1 MRDVLRRR
9 FRSAATGP
17 KLCGVA
23 ICMSAFLLLASNHV
37 DAQVT
42 TATLVGLVRD
52 NSAAVIPGANVVVTN
67 EGTGVTRESVTDA
80 NGEVVLSALP
90 AGTYAVR
97 IELAGFKTISQRGIQ
112 LGAGQTVRQTFTL
125 EVGAMSETL
134 TVTGEAPLI
143 QTAMSLQAD
152 SLGSQE
158 VRELPVNR
166 RNIQNLIG
174 LTAGVV
180 ITGTG
185 AAGGSGG
192 VQMNGVASGGTGITV
207 DGTEANSNPEG
218 RSLTQYGSENQ
229 ISVMSLD
236 SIAEIQIVKGVLPAE
251 YGGVA
256 GGQINVISRSG
267 TNNFRG
273 SSFYSGQ
280 NESWNAR
287 DFFSTAPHPVGHF
300 NQYGGTLGG
309 PVMRNKVFFFGTYE
323 GYRERVE
330 LNLNTTVPYQ
340 AVRDEVLRALPQP
353 ETKIALDT
361 LYLPTEP
368 IISATGVVNPQVGR
382 WRGLG
387 VRERSENHVVAKTD
401 MAVFNGAN
409 LTFTYTRLRPFSID
423 PRPNPNGAN
432 DREFPNRQDRI
443 AAQYVMTRGAWVSES
458 RVGWNKAFLAR
469 LDQFLSVIGPN
480 QPAEIM
486 PYGRRV
492 PSFSVSGLFG
502 TAHSE
507 ILEMAGNAYSVEQKL
522 SRGFKRHLVKTG
534 FRFLRETGSHINPE
548 DPAFTYQ
555 TYPDLLA
562 NVVNSHNTTYG
573 APPHGSRMDQY
584 GAFIQDDWR
593 LGSKFV
599 LNLGLRWDYYGVA
612 QVYATTPVPV
622 ELVNL
627 ENPTDLRKLDF
638 GPKRDPLHPY
648 EPDGNNFGPRLGFAW
663 TLGANE
669 ATVVRGGVGYLYS
682 PTLPMTV
689 RQAVNHPTIPYRV
702 VYNRTESAA
711 RNVRWPMYTDD
722 ALPLAQADSA
732 GRAAVFSLIDT
743 NLAAP
748 YTIQSMASVQRAF
761 GHTMAAEIGYIRT
774 DGNDFPLQRQ
784 FTQAFDRVTGARPN
798 PAIGAPGGY
807 YVDSSQTML
816 YNGLQTSLRRR
827 FSGRYSWDVN
837 YTLSKSDSTQG
848 GDLSVYYITS
858 FNAMQDF
865 WNPDLDYGPSTNDV
879 RHRFN
884 ASFIY
889 ELPGIRGGK
898 GVLNGL
904 LGGWQISGIVQVRSG
919 GALVITQPSGI
930 GNSRPDVVSGVDLV
944 VADWKDTCAA
954 SGCNYLNTAGFVRVP
969 VSPVT
974 NATLRPGTYMP
985 EMVRGPGDKNL
996 HATLAKGFP
1005 LGAHT
1010 RLQVRAEAFNLLN
1023 FENFN
1028 NPQTNMNNADF
1039 GRITGAGRARVFQ
1052 FGARLTF

>member
-1 MRDVLRRR
+1 MHNVLRT
-9 FRSAATGP
+9 FLAPA
-17 KLCGVA
+17 
-23 ICMSAFLLLASNHV
+23 LLLISLA
-37 DAQVT
+37 DAYGQVT

-52 NSAAVIPGANVVVTN
+52 SSSAVIPGATVVATH
-67 EGTGVTRESVTDA
+67 EGTGVSREGVTDA
-80 NGEVVLSALP
+80 NGEFVFAALASGP
-90 AGTYAVR
+90 YSVR
-97 IELAGFKTISQRGIQ
+97 IELTGFKTLQNRGME

-125 EVGAMSETL
+125 EVGTL
-134 TVTGEAPLI
+134 AETVTVAGEAPLI

-236 SIAEIQIVKGVLPAE
+236 SIAEVQIVKGVLPAE

-267 TNNFRG
+267 TNNFNG
-273 SSFYSGQ
+273 SAFYSGQ
-280 NESWNAR
+280 NEKWNAR
-287 DFFSTAPHPVGHF
+287 DFFSTAQQPVGHF

-309 PVMRNKVFFFGTYE
+309 PVLRNKVFFFGTYE
-323 GYRERVE
+323 GYREKVQ
-330 LNLNTTVPYQ
+330 LNQNTTVPYQ
-340 AVRDEVLRALPQP
+340 AVRDEVLRALPYP
-353 ETKIALDT
+353 ETRIALDT
-361 LYLPTEP
+361 LYLPTES
-368 IISATGVVNPQVGR
+368 IVSAAGVVNPQVGR

-387 VRERSENHVVAKTD
+387 LRRRSENHIVAKTD

-409 LTFTYTRLRPFSID
+409 LSLTYTRLRPFTLE
-423 PRPNPNGAN
+423 PRPNPDGVN

-458 RVGWNKAFLAR
+458 RVGWNKAYLAR
-469 LDQFLSVIGPN
+469 LDKFLSVIGPN

-492 PSFSVSGLFG
+492 ASFSISGLFG

-507 ILEMAGNAYSVEQKL
+507 ILDMAGTAYSLEQKF
-522 SRGFKRHLVKTG
+522 SRGYQRHLVKAG
-534 FRFLRETGSHINPE
+534 FRFMRETGSHINPE

-555 TYPDLLA
+555 TYADVLA

-593 LGSKFV
+593 LGNSFV

-612 QVYATTPVPV
+612 QVYATTDVPV

-627 ENPTDLRKLDF
+627 ENPTDLRKMDF
-638 GPKRDPLHPY
+638 GPKRDPLKPY
-648 EPDGNNFGPRLGFAW
+648 EPDGNNFGPRVGFAW
-663 TLGANE
+663 TLGE
-669 ATVVRGGVGYLYS
+669 AESTVIRGGLGYLYS

-743 NLAAP
+743 NISAP
-748 YTIQSMASVQRAF
+748 YTIQSMVSVQQAF
-761 GHTMAAEIGYIRT
+761 GRTMAAEIGYIRT

-784 FTQAFDRVTGARPN
+784 FTQAFDRQTGVRPN
-798 PAIGAPGGY
+798 PAIGSPGGY
-807 YVDSSQTML
+807 YVDSSQTMV
-816 YNGLQTSLRRR
+816 YNGLQTSVRRR
-827 FSGRYSWDVN
+827 FSNRYSWDVN
-837 YTLSKSDSTQG
+837 YTLGKSESTQG

-858 FNAMQDF
+858 FNNIQDF
-865 WNPDLDYGPSTNDV
+865 WDPEFDYGPSTNDI
-879 RHRFN
+879 RHRLN

-889 ELPGIRGGK
+889 ELPGVAGGE
-898 GVLNGL
+898 GFMNAL
-904 LGGWQISGIVQVRSG
+904 LGGWQISGIFQARSG
-919 GALVITQPSGI
+919 GAVTVTQPSGI
-930 GNSRPDVVSGVDLV
+930 GNSRPDVAPGVDLV
-944 VADWKDTCAA
+944 VADWLDTCNNT
-954 SGCNYLNTAGFVRVP
+954 GCNYLNPAGFVRVP

-974 NATLRPGTYMP
+974 NATLRPGTYLH
-985 EMVRGPGDKNL
+985 EMVRGPGDFNL
-996 HATLAKGFP
+996 HTTLAKSFS
-1005 LGAHT
+1005 LGT
-1010 RLQVRAEAFNLLN
+1010 GRRLQVRADAFNVLN
-1023 FENFN
+1023 RKNYN

-1052 FGARLTF
+1052 LGARLTF